1 MTTTML
7 ERGKTAKKAGI
18 QLSATDTQTRSA
30 ALTAIAD
37 ALEKT
42 ARRSSPPTRPI
53 MSAAQPKTWQR
64 RCWAA

>member
-42 ARRSSPPTRPI
+42 ARR
-53 MSAAQPKTWQR
+53 
-64 RCWAA
+64 